1 MEACWNHFKLN
12 TLNNF
17 ILGKKNLKFAKIYT
31 SLEVL
36 QRYAE
41 ILKIRMPIKK
51 FSAEMLHSE
60 SAEGDDM
67 LEFKLTQLSVGGDC
81 EVGASTV
88 RIPLFS
94 DVHDG
99 FISWMEKIQE
109 PLFPSEVLFPR
120 ANLQYTAVYS
130 RLEYQKLWLWFKKSK
145 IDSFI
150 LQNVFF
156 IRDKDYLFD
165 HKDPNLFSPAT
176 RSRIVEFLLKR
187 KRFSEDPDDD
197 FAFGERTFYDFA
209 SFSSRSSHTSPQV

>member
-1 MEACWNHFKLN
+1 MEKVEACWNHFKLN

-130 RLEYQKLWLWFKKSK
+130 RLEYQKLWLIKKL
-145 IDSFI
+145 I
-150 LQNVFF
+150 L
-156 IRDKDYLFD
+156 LFY
-165 HKDPNLFSPAT
+165 KMS
-176 RSRIVEFLLKR
+176 FLLGIKTIYLIT
-187 KRFSEDPDDD
+187 
-197 FAFGERTFYDFA
+197 RTQIYF
-209 SFSSRSSHTSPQV
+209 HLPQDQELLNFC

>member
-1 MEACWNHFKLN
+1 MERVEACWNHFKLN
-12 TLNNF
+12 ILNNF

-60 SAEGDDM
+60 SAEGEDM

-81 EVGASTV
+81 EVGGSTV

-109 PLFPSEVLFPR
+109 PLFPSEVHFPR

-130 RLEYQKLWLWFKKSK
+130 RLEYLKLWLWFQKSK

-150 LQNVFF
+150 LQNIFF

-197 FAFGERTFYDFA
+197 FAFGERTFL
-209 SFSSRSSHTSPQV
+209 

>member
-1 MEACWNHFKLN
+1 MLESFKAYSQCLN
-12 TLNNF
+12 ILNN
-17 ILGKKNLKFAKIYT
+17 LNSGKKNLKFAKIYT

-60 SAEGDDM
+60 SAEGEDM

-81 EVGASTV
+81 EVGGSTV

-109 PLFPSEVLFPR
+109 PLFPSEVHFPR

-130 RLEYQKLWLWFKKSK
+130 RLEYQKLWLWFQKSK

-150 LQNVFF
+150 LQNVFFF

-197 FAFGERTFYDFA
+197 FAFGERTFL
-209 SFSSRSSHTSPQV
+209 

>member
-1 MEACWNHFKLN
+1 
-12 TLNNF
+12 
-17 ILGKKNLKFAKIYT
+17 
-31 SLEVL
+31 
-36 QRYAE
+36 
-41 ILKIRMPIKK
+41 MPIKK

-60 SAEGDDM
+60 SAEGEDM

-81 EVGASTV
+81 EVGGSTV

-109 PLFPSEVLFPR
+109 PLFPSEVHFPR

-130 RLEYQKLWLWFKKSK
+130 RLEYQKLWLWFQKSK

-150 LQNVFF
+150 LQNVFFF

-197 FAFGERTFYDFA
+197 FAFGERIFL
-209 SFSSRSSHTSPQV
+209 